1 MHGKLGWLALAIGT
15 IAGAQLATGCNMI
28 TGADGLSV
36 GDEEDEAFSPEGP
49 SGAGAGDVGQGAGG
63 PTGSGQGAG
72 EVGTGGDPGTGAGGP
87 TGAGGDE
94 PPIVGG
100 AANGVTV
107 TDLELYQPLRVPL
120 MSGSSDIPIVA
131 GRDALVRVYYQ
142 ADGSY
147 DGQPVTARFTAGTES
162 AETTV
167 TLGGS
172 SSQNDLGSTV
182 NIQVPGALLSPGG
195 TYRVDM
201 LQPNG
206 TGSTAAGYPPGTE
219 QVAHGAQS
227 TGDKLEVVLVPVQYG
242 GQLPDT
248 SPGQVQKY
256 EDMLRWQYPIP
267 DVEVTVRSQPYG
279 FGGNLNGYNGW
290 SQLLD
295 AITQLRQT
303 DNAPADVYYYGIHM
317 AQGSGLLG
325 LGWVGG
331 ANDVWSRTA
340 IGVGWSGDT
349 APETAVHEIG
359 HNHGRNHS
367 PCGVSGDPNYPHQ
380 GASIGVLA
388 FHPGQNQLLS
398 PSQWV
403 DFMSYCSPA
412 WVSDYTF
419 KALVN
424 RMKIVNGAAIAV
436 PPELMNRTWDRIRI
450 LDGQVTWLEPVTMGM
465 PPVGQTLAV
474 SVQSGAG
481 TTTVTGH
488 YYAYNHLPGGL
499 LYVPAPG
506 APAPGLAVPPADAQ
520 LGFLAE
526 GQAFVTSRPA
536 P

>member
-1 MHGKLGWLALAIGT
+1 MTRRYGWLALAIG
-15 IAGAQLATGCNMI
+15 AVATGHLVAGCNMI
-28 TGADGLSV
+28 TGADGLTV
-36 GDEEDEAFSPEGP
+36 GDADDDSAADGGP
-49 SGAGAGDVGQGAGG
+49 SGAGAGDVGQGAAG

-72 EVGTGGDPGTGAGGP
+72 EVGAGGDPGTGAGGP

-100 AANGVTV
+100 AADGVTV

-120 MSGSSDIPIVA
+120 MGSSDIPVVA

-142 ADGSY
+142 TDGDY
-147 DGQPVTARFTAGTES
+147 DGQPVTARFTAGNES
-162 AETTV
+162 VDTTA

-182 NIQVPGALLSPGG
+182 NIQVPGSLIVPGG
-195 TYRVDM
+195 TYRVDL

-206 TGSTAAGYPPGTE
+206 TGSPGAGYPPGTE

-227 TGDKLEVVLVPVQYG
+227 TGAKLEVLLVPVQYG

-267 DVEVTVRSQPYG
+267 EVEVTVRSQPYV
-279 FGGNLNGYNGW
+279 FGGGLNSYNGW

-303 DNAPADVYYYGIHM
+303 DNAPAHVYYYGIHM

-359 HNHGRNHS
+359 HNHGRSHS

-388 FHPGQNQLLS
+388 FHPGQSQLIS
-398 PSQWV
+398 PNQWV

-424 RMKIVNGAAIAV
+424 RMKIVNGAAIAF
-436 PPELMNRTWDRIRI
+436 PPAMMNRTWDRIRV
-450 LDGQVTWLEPVTMGM
+450 LDGQVTWLEPVTMGL
-465 PPVGQTLAV
+465 PPVGESLAV
-474 SVQSGAG
+474 SVQSDAG
-481 TTTVTGH
+481 TTSVTGH
-488 YYAYNHLPGGL
+488 YYAYDHLPGGL
-499 LYVPAPG
+499 LYVPAPSG
-506 APAPGLAVPPADAQ
+506 AQASPSAVAPATQLAFV
-520 LGFLAE
+520 AE
-526 GQAFVTSRPA
+526 GQAFVTSRP
-536 P
+536 